1 MSSDW
6 PVASALMAGRY
17 RLVSLLETGGMAE
30 IWRAEDELL
39 DRPVAVKLP
48 TGPQVVW
55 REARMAARLSHPGI
69 AAVHDY
75 REAVRPDGTVVP
87 FVVMELLTG
96 ESVAARVDRELIGW
110 AEAAHI
116 GAAVADA
123 LAAAHASGVVHRDIK
138 PGNVML
144 TPNGVKILDFGISVA
159 AGEPDDDDTGATFG
173 TPAYVAPERLD
184 GMPAEPATD
193 VYGVGVLLFEMV
205 TGDPPYPVE
214 TWEELA
220 AARVNGPSEL
230 PQSLPADFRDVV
242 DRCLD
247 ADPAG
252 RPTAARLR
260 ADLLAVALR
269 SRPPAP
275 AAAAVVPAADRAVS
289 LAVSPAAGPT
299 VSPAAGP
306 TVSQAAWPEAANDGR
321 DLGGKNGVPAP
332 RAGEN
337 DDHAFW
343 AGRNSDN
350 ASQAGQNGSNTPQ
363 TGENGGN
370 IPEAGETDEH
380 ASRAVGNG
388 SNASR
393 AGQNGGH
400 ASHAEEK
407 DEHASRAGGDGGNAS
422 RAGQNGGHASRAGE
436 NGGDASQVRGNGGNT
451 SRAGASGS
459 VGNLVRA
466 AGVSADQWVA
476 AASAGAA
483 EGQGGPARQFGTGGG
498 RPGPAAGLGAAE
510 APGAADVRGGLPGYA
525 GVGEAG
531 LGGSAAGQ
539 DTPTG
544 ARVGGAAAG
553 GSSRRRGGYD
563 GAGERVA
570 RSSGGAGRSSF
581 AYTDSDEAQG
591 WRPGGRGAGGGVLR
605 PGSGP
610 PGVRRPGGTRDFAT
624 GRASAATL
632 DMAGAPRRRTA
643 FGIGAAV
650 VLAALAGAFAVLTWT
665 HRDADRD
672 VAVPP
677 AATASA
683 LPGVTATTAAPTTT
697 TAAATSGRPSPKAS
711 LSFEDAVSR
720 MRDAVE
726 GGEASGQ
733 IRGDVAQ
740 DLLNLLG
747 PLSNAQGSDLTGQV
761 QALRKKIQIRVGE
774 DGITQAR
781 AAVLQSRLEDL
792 DRAAGT

>member
-30 IWRAEDELL
+30 IWRAKDELL

-75 REAVRPDGTVVP
+75 REAVRPDGTIVP

-110 AEAAHI
+110 AETARI

-220 AARVNGPSEL
+220 TARAPGPSEL
-230 PQSLPADFRDVV
+230 PESLPADFRAVV
-242 DRCLD
+242 NRCLD
-247 ADPAG
+247 ADPAA

-275 AAAAVVPAADRAVS
+275 EAAPETPAAEN
-289 LAVSPAAGPT
+289 G
-299 VSPAAGP
+299 
-306 TVSQAAWPEAANDGR
+306 DGR
-321 DLGGKNGVPAP
+321 DSSGENSLPAP
-332 RAGEN
+332 RA
-337 DDHAFW
+337 
-343 AGRNSDN
+343 
-350 ASQAGQNGSNTPQ
+350 P
-363 TGENGGN
+363 
-370 IPEAGETDEH
+370 
-380 ASRAVGNG
+380 
-388 SNASR
+388 
-393 AGQNGGH
+393 
-400 ASHAEEK
+400 
-407 DEHASRAGGDGGNAS
+407 
-422 RAGQNGGHASRAGE
+422 
-436 NGGDASQVRGNGGNT
+436 
-451 SRAGASGS
+451 ASGPI
-459 VGNLVRA
+459 GNLVRA
-466 AGVSADQWVA
+466 AGGSAIQLA
-476 AASAGAA
+476 AGGSASQSAAGSSGGQSGPSSSGGQSGPGGSASQLGASGSANQLAGGGSAGQLGAGSSANRSAA
-483 EGQGGPARQFGTGGG
+483 GSVNESAVNG
-498 RPGPAAGLGAAE
+498 GPAAGPLGA
-510 APGAADVRGGLPGYA
+510 
-525 GVGEAG
+525 
-531 LGGSAAGQ
+531 
-539 DTPTG
+539 
-544 ARVGGAAAG
+544 
-553 GSSRRRGGYD
+553 
-563 GAGERVA
+563 GAGPSGRAGADGVA
-570 RSSGGAGRSSF
+570 GGAGRGWVESGPDAPEGGRFAGAGRGGSF
-581 AYTDSDEAQG
+581 DGGEARERSHDRSGPAAGSDPGFGAG
-591 WRPGGRGAGGGVLR
+591 DGVPYWRPGEQGVGGGSR
-605 PGSGP
+605 PPSGP
-610 PGVRRPGGTRDFAT
+610 PGARRPAGTRNFAT

-632 DMAGAPRRRTA
+632 DMVGSPRRRTA

-650 VLAALAGAFAVLTWT
+650 VLAALAGGFAVLTWT
-665 HRDADRD
+665 HPDGDRD

-677 AATASA
+677 PATATVAPSGT
-683 LPGVTATTAAPTTT
+683 PVTPAPAVTTT
-697 TAAATSGRPSPKAS
+697 SPASVNASPRAS
-711 LSFEDAVSR
+711 LTFADAVSR
-720 MRDAVE
+720 MRDAVQ

-733 IRGDVAQ
+733 IRQDVAQ

-761 QALRKKIQIRVGE
+761 QALRQKIRTRVGE
-774 DGITQAR
+774 GGVTEAR

>member
-30 IWRAEDELL
+30 IWRATDELL

-110 AEAAHI
+110 AETARI

-205 TGDPPYPVE
+205 TGDPPYAVE

-230 PQSLPADFRDVV
+230 PESLPSDFRDVV
-242 DRCLD
+242 NRCLD

-269 SRPPAP
+269 ARPPAP
-275 AAAAVVPAADRAVS
+275 SSVSSESASSSAPSSAVS
-289 LAVSPAAGPT
+289 TAPSSALSSAPSSVPSPGLSSASSSALSSAPSSAL
-299 VSPAAGP
+299 SPGLSSSSSSALSSSPSSEPSSARSSSPSSEPSSTLSSSPSSEPFSARSSSPSSASGI
-306 TVSQAAWPEAANDGR
+306 EAAPSVAR
-321 DLGGKNGVPAP
+321 
-332 RAGEN
+332 
-337 DDHAFW
+337 
-343 AGRNSDN
+343 
-350 ASQAGQNGSNTPQ
+350 
-363 TGENGGN
+363 NGGS
-370 IPEAGETDEH
+370 
-380 ASRAVGNG
+380 ASR
-388 SNASR
+388 
-393 AGQNGGH
+393 
-400 ASHAEEK
+400 
-407 DEHASRAGGDGGNAS
+407 
-422 RAGQNGGHASRAGE
+422 GE
-436 NGGDASQVRGNGGNT
+436 
-451 SRAGASGS
+451 ASGA

-466 AGVSADQWVA
+466 AGVSPGSFGRSTGHARSDEVGE
-476 AASAGAA
+476 SVGART
-483 EGQGGPARQFGTGGG
+483 GGARRPART
-498 RPGPAAGLGAAE
+498 
-510 APGAADVRGGLPGYA
+510 
-525 GVGEAG
+525 
-531 LGGSAAGQ
+531 
-539 DTPTG
+539 
-544 ARVGGAAAG
+544 
-553 GSSRRRGGYD
+553 
-563 GAGERVA
+563 
-570 RSSGGAGRSSF
+570 SF
-581 AYTDSDEAQG
+581 AYSDSDESRD
-591 WRPGGRGAGGGVLR
+591 WRPE
-605 PGSGP
+605 GSA
-610 PGVRRPGGTRDFAT
+610 VATRNFAT

-632 DMAGAPRRRTA
+632 DMEQAPRRRA
-643 FGIGAAV
+643 WVGISAAV
-650 VLAALAGAFAVLTWT
+650 VLAALVGAFAVLTWT
-665 HRDADRD
+665 QRDRD
-672 VAVPP
+672 REVAVPP
-677 AATASA
+677 VVTTPAPKASA
-683 LPGVTATTAAPTTT
+683 PAPTPSATTAGPTS
-697 TAAATSGRPSPKAS
+697 ATPSPKAS
-711 LSFEDAVSR
+711 LTFADAVSR
-720 MRDAVE
+720 MRAAVK

-733 IRGDVAQ
+733 IRGDVAD
-740 DLLNLLG
+740 DLLNLLK

-761 QALRKKIQIRVGE
+761 QALREKIRTRVGE
-774 DGITQAR
+774 GGVSEAR